1 MDITIVIR
9 DKYVSYKTTFGK
21 RDVLNKQFK
30 LILCNN
36 IKTQYLTMRIILLSI
51 LFMISVSLIAQP
63 DQNPIN
69 VSLISHIE
77 LPNGE
82 DGNDVWG
89 YTDENGLE
97 YAIMGGAST
106 TYIWSLEDHANPIQ
120 RAAIG
125 GTTTIWRDMKV
136 WEDHIYVTTDNTQN
150 NTNFDGLLIID
161 MSEAPDNITFEFQ
174 RDTFDLGG
182 GDETLGSCHNIYI
195 DEDGYAYLAGCNVGV
210 GGVIIL
216 DLEDKDN
223 PEYIGTTNDR
233 YSHDVYVKDSIL
245 YASEIFEGIF
255 SMYDIRDRS
264 NPILI
269 NSAQTTFDF
278 THNAWLSDDGNYLFT
293 TDERANAFVD
303 AFDISDP
310 MDIQKIDSYRPL
322 DTEGRGVIPHNTHY
336 YDGYLVTSWYTDGFK
351 VIDANKPDNLIEVAK
366 YDTWDGPDG
375 DFFGCWGAYP
385 FFPSGVMLASDIN
398 SGLYVLDVDFK
409 RASYLEGTITD
420 ASTGSPIVNTQVTI
434 LDAPL
439 NGELSS
445 PNGDYKTGQVDE
457 GTFQVEFNNPNYE
470 IATAMATLVSGEVTI
485 LDIQL
490 TQSIMNIKV
499 VDAMG
504 NNIENAKVFVSSA
517 GGLMEE
523 ISTDADGNTSLGVRS
538 NVEYSIQAAKWGQK
552 GTEVPSFFFDGSSNA
567 ITVTLEDGYED
578 DFFVDLGWTINST
591 ATAGIFTRGIP
602 NGTAVSGETIN
613 PDTDTDGDI
622 GEFAYITGNAAEVT
636 WTQDDIDNGFTTIQ
650 SPDMDWTG
658 KDSYTI
664 EFDSWYFIGGNEP
677 RDDTLFFFVGNGI
690 EEILIHRVTERSAEW
705 TSWNFQV
712 FNSDIEFNENMY
724 FRVRASDEG
733 EGNIIEA
740 GFDKFKATADLVENT
755 VNIDPN
761 WIFTAGPN
769 PFVENLQI
777 ESTDLEESQ
786 LIITDMLGKVIF
798 NKRYSTSE
806 VINTKEWNS
815 GMYLIQLRAKDRF
828 SPVTK
833 VVKP

>member
-174 RDTFDLGG
+174 RDTFNLAGQ
-182 GDETLGSCHNIYI
+182 EEVLGSCHNIYI

-223 PEYIGTTNDR
+223 
-233 YSHDVYVKDSIL
+233 KDSIL

-552 GTEVPSFFFDGSSNA
+552 
-567 ITVTLEDGYED
+567 
-578 DFFVDLGWTINST
+578 
-591 ATAGIFTRGIP
+591 
-602 NGTAVSGETIN
+602 
-613 PDTDTDGDI
+613 
-622 GEFAYITGNAAEVT
+622 
-636 WTQDDIDNGFTTIQ
+636 
-650 SPDMDWTG
+650 
-658 KDSYTI
+658 DSYTI

-769 PFVENLQI
+769 PFVESLQI